1 MPVWVSL
8 VERFGDAISFIG
20 YDYYAGKLDKLVD
33 IEKFKSYSFGPRKIV
48 IFIVY
53 LFSIYY
59 YPYYRKY
66 FINGKFDL
74 YFKLFFIG
82 VCAYYLFDNTI
93 VIFRR
98 PVRYFDIF
106 ALPIVGYTLSYL
118 KYSKRSLYR
127 IMFASSISF
136 LYLQCVADISV
147 QESLRKSSL
156 FQFYFFNE

>member
-74 YFKLFFIG
+74 
-82 VCAYYLFDNTI
+82 
-93 VIFRR
+93 
-98 PVRYFDIF
+98 
-106 ALPIVGYTLSYL
+106 
-118 KYSKRSLYR
+118 
-127 IMFASSISF
+127 
-136 LYLQCVADISV
+136 
-147 QESLRKSSL
+147 
-156 FQFYFFNE
+156 